1 MTASIRALIVDDEP
15 LARSKI
21 RHLLGGEPDVAIAG
35 ECASGPEAIA
45 ALDGGGVDLMFLDV
59 QMPEMSGF
67 DVVEA
72 AGADRLPVLVF
83 VTAHDQYALRA
94 FEAQALDYL
103 LKPFDR
109 DRFRRALDRARAQIR
124 GRGAGG
130 VDPRL
135 LSLLEGLKPAPRYVD
150 RLVIRSAGKV
160 VFLGVAEIDWIESAS
175 NYVRVW
181 AGGTSHLL
189 RETMSAIEARL
200 DPRVFVRVHR
210 TAIINLER
218 VKEMLP
224 WFHGDHVV
232 VLRDGTRI
240 TTSKGYRRR
249 LREILGLAGPGDVD
263 PR

>member
-1 MTASIRALIVDDEP
+1 MTSIRALIVDDEP
-15 LARSKI
+15 LARSKL
-21 RHLLGGEPDVAIAG
+21 RRLLESEPDIAVTG
-35 ECASGPEAIA
+35 ECGSAAEAIA
-45 ALDGGGVDLMFLDV
+45 VLDGGHVDLMFLDV
-59 QMPEMSGF
+59 QMPEGSGF

-72 AGADRLPVLVF
+72 VGAERLPVLVF

-94 FEAQALDYL
+94 FDAQALDYL

-109 DRFRRALDRARAQIR
+109 ERFQRALGRARAQIR
-124 GRGAGG
+124 GRGHGA

-160 VFLGVAEIDWIESAS
+160 VFLGAAEVDWIESAS
-175 NYVRVW
+175 NYVRLW
-181 AGGTSHLL
+181 SGGTSHLL
-189 RETMSAIEARL
+189 RETMSALEARL

-210 TAIINLER
+210 TAIVNLER

-224 WFHGDHVV
+224 WFHGDYVV
-232 VLRDGTRI
+232 ILRDGTRV

-249 LREILGLAGPGDVD
+249 LREILGLSGDGD
-263 PR
+263 AEPR